1 MKQSLPWKSYLQKA
15 AAVLFW
21 IAVWQ
26 FASIRIGKEVLLA
39 SPLRVCE
46 TLFFLIRQ
54 SDFWQTI
61 LSSFGRIA
69 GGFLSATLIGVVMAV
84 AASKYDLIRLLLGVP
99 MHLIKA
105 VPVASFI
112 ILVLLWAGSR
122 TLSVVIS
129 FLMVVPVIYT
139 NTLQGIRQTDKKM
152 LEMAN
157 VFRFRWRHTVR
168 MIYLPDVLPYFS
180 GACSV
185 GMGLAFKSGIAAE
198 VIGLPTGS
206 IGEKLYQAK
215 IILSTGEV
223 LAWTAVIVLVS
234 LLFERAVNALLR
246 LLQRRIDG

>member
-1 MKQSLPWKSYLQKA
+1 MKQPFPWKKHLQTTA
-15 AAVLFW
+15 AILFW

-26 FASIRIGKEVLLA
+26 VVSMRIGKEVLLA

-46 TLFFLIRQ
+46 TLYSLIRQ
-54 SDFWQTI
+54 PDFWQTI
-61 LSSFGRIA
+61 LFSFGRIA
-69 GGFLSATLIGVVMAV
+69 GGFLLATLAGILLAV
-84 AASKYDLIRLLLGVP
+84 LASRFSFIRSLLSIP
-99 MHLIKA
+99 IHLIKA

-122 TLSVVIS
+122 ALSVIIS
-129 FLMVVPVIYT
+129 FLMVLPVIYT
-139 NTLQGIRQTDKKM
+139 NTLQGILQTDAKM
-152 LEMAN
+152 LEMAR
-157 VFRFRWRHTVR
+157 VFHFRKPDVIR
-168 MIYLPDVLPYFS
+168 MIYLPAVLPYFS

-223 LAWTAVIVLVS
+223 LAWTAVIVLLS
-234 LLFERAVNALLR
+234 LLFERMVNELLR
-246 LLQRRIDG
+246 LLQRRIIG